1 LELIPR
7 DVLVDGTI
15 LGVRTRLSRCVADLL
30 LEDAWIL
37 LQNRLTQGVLA
48 NARGTDKNERLST
61 HGSAVERMVVLL
73 GINVDVILL
82 QRLNDKT
89 YGLVKENRGDEVV
102 EDLSDLGVFLNVL
115 LVELNQLILAL

>member
-1 LELIPR
+1 MELIPR

-30 LEDAWIL
+30 LEDARIL

-82 QRLNDKT
+82 QRLNEKT
-89 YGLVKENRGDEVV
+89 YGLVKENRGDKVV